1 MKKYFIILSFILG
14 IVFTQ
19 DRTVIFNTGS
29 PDSLTNGYEISSSQS
44 IANRFTVSNDYVL
57 EAMVFYMTLQSPTGI
72 VTVSVKDDNNGVP
85 GENINESATWDHTLT
100 TLTQNGYNL
109 ITTTD
114 LCIYLDAGEYYWL
127 TIETANPTT
136 EATWVYSNF
145 SGYQYSQYNAEND
158 NWTSGLGYAG
168 AGGIWAEQIYEAPF
182 NTGDVNFDF
191 TTNVVDLVLI
201 VGHILSSGTLNEQ
214 AIEYA
219 DINSDSQIDVVDIVQ
234 LVSIILTEQSPNPN
248 FILEDINP
256 ASEFFGQDIGPSFFN
271 GEVSAYYFG
280 KGGWSMCRARFGILN
295 DMNEDLIAM
304 GIEDVNIV
312 GVNGYQYLD
321 DNISC
326 MICSD
331 ECTSSTCDS
340 GPRNL
345 PWVQDYD
352 DGLNC
357 QGLNEGLCEEGDE
370 TSDVW
375 DSWNALLRDFVILDR
390 NGVEFAR
397 INLTYNNPDPNELG
411 ECSGNYQKIIDLIL
425 AARNR

>member
-248 FILEDINP
+248 FNLEDINP

-280 KGGWSMCRARFGILN
+280 KGG
-295 DMNEDLIAM
+295 
-304 GIEDVNIV
+304 
-312 GVNGYQYLD
+312 
-321 DNISC
+321 
-326 MICSD
+326 
-331 ECTSSTCDS
+331 
-340 GPRNL
+340 
-345 PWVQDYD
+345 
-352 DGLNC
+352 
-357 QGLNEGLCEEGDE
+357 
-370 TSDVW
+370 
-375 DSWNALLRDFVILDR
+375 
-390 NGVEFAR
+390 
-397 INLTYNNPDPNELG
+397 
-411 ECSGNYQKIIDLIL
+411 
-425 AARNR
+425 

>member
-57 EAMVFYMTLQSPTGI
+57 EAMVFYMTLQSPTGNVI
-72 VTVSVKDDNNGVP
+72 VSVKEDNNGVP
-85 GENINESATWDHTLT
+85 GENISEFATWKHTLT

-114 LCIYLDAGEYYWL
+114 LCIYLDANQYYWL
-127 TIETANPTT
+127 TIEAGNLTT

-280 KGGWSMCRARFGILN
+280 KGG
-295 DMNEDLIAM
+295 
-304 GIEDVNIV
+304 
-312 GVNGYQYLD
+312 
-321 DNISC
+321 
-326 MICSD
+326 
-331 ECTSSTCDS
+331 
-340 GPRNL
+340 
-345 PWVQDYD
+345 
-352 DGLNC
+352 
-357 QGLNEGLCEEGDE
+357 
-370 TSDVW
+370 
-375 DSWNALLRDFVILDR
+375 
-390 NGVEFAR
+390 
-397 INLTYNNPDPNELG
+397 
-411 ECSGNYQKIIDLIL
+411 
-425 AARNR
+425 